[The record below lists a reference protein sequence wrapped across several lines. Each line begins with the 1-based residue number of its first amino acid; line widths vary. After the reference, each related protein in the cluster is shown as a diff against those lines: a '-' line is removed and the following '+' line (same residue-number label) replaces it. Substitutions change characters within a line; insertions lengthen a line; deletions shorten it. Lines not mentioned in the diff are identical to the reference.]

1 MLPYMKLKNSRQS
14 ELFIRPQT
22 EFFFSSNMLITTAEA
37 KKCEHY
43 RTLKHGVLIYF
54 FSSIEHSLYIHWC
67 RGLFYLLRYE
77 EHPIRGIPALATHY
91 KKEKGLRISIDDH
104 FLYVKKSSA
113 SRKRLV
119 CWLDF
124 NGRRC

>member
-22 EFFFSSNMLITTAEA
+22 EIFFFEHAYTTAEA

-54 FSSIEHSLYIHWC
+54 FSSIEHSLYIH
-67 RGLFYLLRYE
+67 
-77 EHPIRGIPALATHY
+77 
-91 KKEKGLRISIDDH
+91 
-104 FLYVKKSSA
+104 
-113 SRKRLV
+113 
-119 CWLDF
+119 
-124 NGRRC
+124 